1 MIDQELVTVSDQELM
16 LTPKDKSDIMGT
28 IKGALSEKWINS
40 DLIAEKLYKMLDAKW
55 VTNSW
60 IQFDDNKA
68 ILDALKLILKLSGAQ
83 GLGDGPNIAIFNNV
97 PGKNEKL
104 QF

>member
-1 MIDQELVTVSDQELM
+1 MQEQELVKVSGQELV
-16 LTPKDKSDIMGT
+16 LEPKNKSDIMGT

-60 IQFDDNKA
+60 IVFDDNKA

-83 GLGDGPNIAIFNNV
+83 NLWDGPNIAIFNNV
-97 PGKNEKL
+97 PWKNEKL
-104 QF
+104 KY